1 MEQIIS
7 DAQSLLQ
14 FVEQTDLLMQMDS
27 VQANLILS
35 ELQSSKKQ
43 LSEEGSKLYIKASS
57 NSVRTRITID
67 ELIDIVCESNY
78 EKLVDTRQKSR
89 RSFGLDQYLSTSRD
103 LLQLQQ
109 QEVIL
114 HSLFKQ
120 TIYGKNMMQVVKQ
133 DLTLMRQNMSKRQA
147 R

>member
-1 MEQIIS
+1 MEQVIS
-7 DAQSLLQ
+7 DARSLLQ

-27 VQANLILS
+27 VQANLLLS

-43 LSEEGSKLYIKASS
+43 LSEEDSKLYVKESS
-57 NSVRTRITID
+57 DSVRTCITID
-67 ELIDIVCESNY
+67 ELIDIACESNY
-78 EKLVDTRQKSR
+78 EKLVETRQKNR

-114 HSLFKQ
+114 QSLFKQ
-120 TIYGKNMMQVVKQ
+120 TIYGKKMMQSVIQ
-133 DLTLMRQNMSKRQA
+133 DLTRMQQNITKRQA

>member
-7 DAQSLLQ
+7 DVRSLLQ

-27 VQANLILS
+27 VQANLLLS

-43 LSEEGSKLYIKASS
+43 LSEEDSKLYVKESS
-57 NSVRTRITID
+57 DSVRTCITID
-67 ELIDIVCESNY
+67 ELIDIACESNY
-78 EKLVDTRQKSR
+78 EKLVETRQKNR

-114 HSLFKQ
+114 QSLFKQ
-120 TIYGKNMMQVVKQ
+120 TIYGKKMMQSVIQ
-133 DLTLMRQNMSKRQA
+133 DLTRMQQNITKRQA

>member
-7 DAQSLLQ
+7 DARSLLQ

-27 VQANLILS
+27 VQANLLLS

-43 LSEEGSKLYIKASS
+43 LSEEDSKLYVKESS
-57 NSVRTRITID
+57 DSVRTCITID
-67 ELIDIVCESNY
+67 ELIDIACESNY
-78 EKLVDTRQKSR
+78 EKLVETRQKNR

-114 HSLFKQ
+114 QSLFKQ
-120 TIYGKNMMQVVKQ
+120 TIYGKKMMQSVIQ
-133 DLTLMRQNMSKRQA
+133 DLTRMQQNITKRQA

>member
-1 MEQIIS
+1 MEQVIS
-7 DAQSLLQ
+7 DARSLLQ

-27 VQANLILS
+27 VQANLLLS

-43 LSEEGSKLYIKASS
+43 LSEEDSKLYVKESS
-57 NSVRTRITID
+57 DSVRTCITID
-67 ELIDIVCESNY
+67 ELIDIACETNY
-78 EKLVDTRQKSR
+78 EKLVETRQKNR

-114 HSLFKQ
+114 QSLFKQ
-120 TIYGKNMMQVVKQ
+120 TIYGKKMMQSVIQ
-133 DLTLMRQNMSKRQA
+133 DLTRMQQNITKRQA

>member
-7 DAQSLLQ
+7 DAQSLIQ

-27 VQANLILS
+27 VQANLLLT

-43 LSEEGSKLYIKASS
+43 LSEEDSKLDIKESS
-57 NSVRTRITID
+57 DSVRTCITID

-78 EKLVDTRQKSR
+78 EKLVDTRQKNR
-89 RSFGLDQYLSTSRD
+89 RSYGLDQYLSTSRD

-114 HSLFKQ
+114 QSLFKQ
-120 TIYGKNMMQVVKQ
+120 TIYGKKMMQSVIQ
-133 DLTLMRQNMSKRQA
+133 DLTRMQQNTTKRQA

>member
-7 DAQSLLQ
+7 DAQSLIQ

-27 VQANLILS
+27 VQANLLLS

-43 LSEEGSKLYIKASS
+43 LSEEDSKLYIKESS
-57 NSVRTRITID
+57 DSVRTCITID

-78 EKLVDTRQKSR
+78 EKLVDTRQKNR
-89 RSFGLDQYLSTSRD
+89 RSYGLDQYLSTSRD

-114 HSLFKQ
+114 QSLFKQ
-120 TIYGKNMMQVVKQ
+120 TIYGKKMMQSVIQ
-133 DLTLMRQNMSKRQA
+133 DLTRMQQNTTKRQA

>member
-7 DAQSLLQ
+7 DARSLLQ

-27 VQANLILS
+27 VQANLLLS

-43 LSEEGSKLYIKASS
+43 LSEEDSKLYVKESS
-57 NSVRTRITID
+57 DSVRTCITID
-67 ELIDIVCESNY
+67 ELIDIACESNY
-78 EKLVDTRQKSR
+78 EKLVDTRQKNR
-89 RSFGLDQYLSTSRD
+89 RSYGLDQYLSTSRD

-114 HSLFKQ
+114 QSLFKQ
-120 TIYGKNMMQVVKQ
+120 TIYGKKMMQSVIQ
-133 DLTLMRQNMSKRQA
+133 DLTRMQQNITKRQA

>member
-1 MEQIIS
+1 MEQVNS

-14 FVEQTDLLMQMDS
+14 FVEQNDLLMQMDS
-27 VQANLILS
+27 VQANLLLS
-35 ELQSSKKQ
+35 ELQSNKKQ
-43 LSEEGSKLYIKASS
+43 LSEEDSKLYIKESS
-57 NSVRTRITID
+57 DSVRTCITID
-67 ELIDIVCESNY
+67 ELIDIACESNY
-78 EKLVDTRQKSR
+78 EKLVGTRQKNR
-89 RSFGLDQYLSTSRD
+89 RSFGLDQYLSISRD

-120 TIYGKNMMQVVKQ
+120 TIYGKNMMQVVNQ
-133 DLTLMRQNMSKRQA
+133 DLTRLQQNMSKRQS